1 MRPLR
6 WLAPALLLL
15 ATLGHAQEPEAFAPA
30 RSWALVL
37 GASKYSSLA
46 PLKYAASDAE
56 MFASSLKNDLGF
68 DPATVQRLTDVEAGK
83 LSSRS
88 ILDALD
94 KMVKDRRLD
103 PGHLF
108 VFYFSGHGIGTPQGD
123 YLCPTDADPK
133 NVAQV
138 GVSVRDIVKR
148 FVDAGMHNVL
158 IVADACREGQ
168 KNPFGRELRELG
180 RTANIAVLLGCAPG
194 QRSYENPRTG
204 HGYFTSALAKVLA
217 DAKARD
223 QKYGALWASAVAKQ
237 VVEQVSAST
246 ERQFGDAKQVP
257 DAWSDPNQDVMLALV
272 PPKIGQ
278 GDELIQELVKT
289 AQDRGKG
296 VYTKALRAVMQ
307 YYIDQRDFKNAAEV
321 GRSLEGLGQLTPA
334 DRGALAGIYRFLG
347 REREAQSLC
356 AELVKNSPDSFV
368 RDMAL
373 MWWVDSSVTHQMRR
387 DAIMRIWQAD
397 HTFSSADM
405 LWQHWAYVDPASQAE
420 VLTVGDALVQYYG
433 EKTRI
438 GLYFTARLAQY
449 AEDAK
454 RAAELLKEARAA
466 KGEEPAEKV
475 MLDMEFE
482 LLRKTRDYAG
492 MLAVAARGMSIDIA
506 DRWILNL
513 AIGFKEAPLDMRKR
527 VARMALKSSTY
538 GPNFLK
544 AVTLLRSDAYLLKDD
559 IAKVAQ
565 DNPGSIYA
573 QCGVMLAKVTEKFD
587 LPLVQHADLAK
598 LWVGDLIT
606 VGYLYGGI
614 QEAAQEARDRDR
626 IDNAQYQR
634 ICSACLLPFLDRL
647 DDLSTS
653 FLPLSYSYVLSA
665 ARDTSGQAGFI
676 AERSLTKV
684 LSDPQSVALVRALWF
699 RKLISAGRLD
709 MAAKIVDSGG
719 WGDDQLRMQV
729 RLCTGLAFTGRWDEA
744 IERFN
749 KLTPPK
755 DSGIRQNMW
764 ALAHLNRV
772 ISGSDKDLADIDANS
787 AKVTDDMAKRL
798 VWMCRMSMATGQKDG
813 DKQDKEAIQKLLPE
827 LRAQIHT
834 FDQDVVARSLM
845 MAWRGQVI
853 LLPERVKRDEYVLWS
868 QDAREGN
875 PLFDSLPWCVPSTV
889 KDFVGTR
896 TLKGTARFDGQPSS
910 SPATLTAEVA
920 EDGTATF
927 TVEREGQAKV
937 VLTGQVTRFGAFRAT
952 DGKFAIAGRLMP
964 DSVAK
969 LRPDVAREGVRMA
982 LWDEKCAQWTFQFD
996 MPR

>member
-15 ATLGHAQEPEAFAPA
+15 ATLGQAQEPEAFAPA

-68 DPATVQRLTDVEAGK
+68 SPDTVHLLTDSSSNK
-83 LSSRS
+83 LTSQG

-108 VFYFSGHGIGTPQGD
+108 IFYFSGHGIGTPQGD

-133 NVAQV
+133 NVSQV
-138 GVSVRDIVKR
+138 GVSVKDIVKR

-168 KNPFGRELRELG
+168 KNSFGRELRELG
-180 RTANIAVLLGCAPG
+180 RTANIAVFLGCAPG

-204 HGYFTSALAKVLA
+204 HGYFTQFLSKVQA
-217 DAKARD
+217 DAKTRD

-257 DAWSDPNQDVMLALV
+257 DTWSDPNQDVMLTLV
-272 PPKIGQ
+272 PPPVGQ
-278 GDELIQELVKT
+278 GDTYIRELVKT
-289 AQDRGKG
+289 AQDRGRAI
-296 VYTKALRAVMQ
+296 YTKVLRAVMQ
-307 YYIDQRDFKNAAEV
+307 YYIDQRDFKSAAEI

-356 AELVKNSPDSFV
+356 AELVKNCPDSFV

-420 VLTVGDALVQYYG
+420 VLTVGDALVQHYG

-449 AEDAK
+449 AEDNK
-454 RAAELLKEARAA
+454 RAAELLKEARAV
-466 KGEEPAEKV
+466 KGDEPPERV
-475 MLDMEFE
+475 LLDLEFE
-482 LLRKTRDYAG
+482 LLRKTRDYAA
-492 MLAVAARGMSIDIA
+492 MLDVATRGMVIDLP

-513 AIGFKEAPLDMRKR
+513 TIGFKEAPLEMRKT
-527 VARMALKSSTY
+527 VARMALKASAF
-538 GPNFLK
+538 GPNYLK
-544 AVTLLRSDAYLLKDD
+544 AVALLRSDAYLLKDD
-559 IAKVAQ
+559 IAKVAKE
-565 DNPGSIYA
+565 NPNSIYA
-573 QCGVMLAKVTEKFD
+573 ECGVMLARVTEKFE
-587 LPLVQHADLAK
+587 LPLVQHLELNK
-598 LWVGDLIT
+598 LWVGDLLT

-614 QEAAQEARDRDR
+614 QEAAMEARAKKR
-626 IDNAQYQR
+626 IDDEQYRR
-634 ICSACLLPFLDRL
+634 ICEACLLPFLDRL
-647 DDLSTS
+647 SDLKTS
-653 FLPLSYSYVLSA
+653 LLPVSYAFILTA
-665 ARDTSGQAGFI
+665 ARETSGQAGLI
-676 AERSLTKV
+676 ADRAV
-684 LSDPQSVALVRALWF
+684 IAAICDPQTVSLVRTLWF
-699 RKLISAGRLD
+699 RKLVSAGRLD
-709 MAAKIVDSGG
+709 LAQQIVDAGG
-719 WGDDQLRMQV
+719 WGDDELRMQV
-729 RLCTGLAFTGRWDEA
+729 RLCTALGLAGQWDEA
-744 IERFN
+744 VIRFN
-749 KLTPPK
+749 KLKPPK
-755 DSGIRQNMW
+755 DSALRHNMW
-764 ALAHLNRV
+764 ALAHLSR
-772 ISGSDKDLADIDANS
+772 IYGGSDKDLVDIDAN
-787 AKVTDDMAKRL
+787 AGKVTDDMTKHL
-798 VWMCRMSMATGQKDG
+798 VWMCRMAMALGPNAG
-813 DKQDKEAIQKLLPE
+813 DKQDKPALQRLLPE
-827 LRAQIHT
+827 MKGHIDRV
-834 FDQDVVARSLM
+834 DQDFVSRSLVL
-845 MAWRGQVI
+845 AWRGQAV
-853 LLPERVKRDEYVLWS
+853 LQPERVKREEYVLWS
-868 QDAREGN
+868 QEAREGN
-875 PLFDSLPWCVPSTV
+875 PLFDDLPWCVPSTV

-920 EDGTATF
+920 EDGKATF
-927 TVEREGQAKV
+927 TVEREGQPKV

-996 MPR
+996 VPR